1 MAVCQ
6 TVQRDREPDDEVPD
20 DETMQSRPEIGIHE
34 TEQQVTVAVI
44 DIDLASRDTQQA
56 TYLLIKEFGS
66 KPAASARC
74 RSVPT
79 PAGISPPHRAA
90 SFARRE
96 RSIQM
101 PTCVAANPPTA
112 ASTAPRISAKS
123 VCTGPAIRS
132 QQRPDPCR
140 CSDRA
145 FLEGLQVHRVLQSS
159 ERNETAKR
167 LMRDAQTLH
176 SGGRCMRG

>member
-6 TVQRDREPDDEVPD
+6 TVQQDREPDDEVPD

-101 PTCVAANPPTA
+101 PTSVAANPPTA

-123 VCTGPAIRS
+123 VCMGQSFEASNVPTHVAVRIVHSLNDRRS
-132 QQRPDPCR
+132 TVFFNLVNAMKPR
-140 CSDRA
+140 SA
-145 FLEGLQVHRVLQSS
+145 
-159 ERNETAKR
+159 
-167 LMRDAQTLH
+167 
-176 SGGRCMRG
+176 